1 MKKITLKKYGKEKEL
16 SLEEFQKEWDWTISQ
31 FRGLATYGYGFDEY
45 RANFETLEKVA
56 REMIENAFNDTY
68 KVQKHKAVLDK
79 GLPFKE
85 KGKW

>member
-31 FRGLATYGYGFDEY
+31 FRGLTTYGDNFDKY

-56 REMIENAFNDTY
+56 REMVENAFNDTY
-68 KVQKHKAVLDK
+68 KAQQKNKVA
-79 GLPFKE
+79 
-85 KGKW
+85 